1 VVEEQNHHEA
11 GLVGS
16 RGHDEHWVQ
25 SLEAWDQAVGIQA
38 NDEEGE
44 DDDELGAM
52 NNGDGNGNKRPGFI
66 VLGMHRSGTSMLS
79 GLLVEGF
86 GYETGGPLIM
96 PNFDNEKG
104 FYERIDVVLQNDAF
118 FQAQGMGW
126 SYNVLNYDSE
136 KALRDKLQGM
146 INFDE
151 GKRALQFLNNHHKT
165 LPYLQKDPR
174 MCIAL
179 PTWLKLLDDEPA
191 VVFTYRHPLEVAM
204 SLKKRE
210 SSITLEHGLR
220 LWIVYN
226 MRAIQNSARLCRVFS
241 TNEAVMKDPAREV
254 QRIKNQLTDI
264 CNVIPPPKSLMPQEV
279 VDSFIDPNLQHNS
292 KERRNEEKTSSIL
305 KDFGDGCIAKEFD
318 SEYEKGSDNYEAETQ
333 IFLMAMQIFCDFE
346 NGKAYEADY
355 EWPDLAHW
363 QRPARI
369 N

>member
-1 VVEEQNHHEA
+1 MHLLATILISSHI
-11 GLVGS
+11 
-16 RGHDEHWVQ
+16 
-25 SLEAWDQAVGIQA
+25 SLSNLQ
-38 NDEEGE
+38 
-44 DDDELGAM
+44 
-52 NNGDGNGNKRPGFI
+52 
-66 VLGMHRSGTSMLS
+66 
-79 GLLVEGF
+79 
-86 GYETGGPLIM
+86 
-96 PNFDNEKG
+96 G
-104 FYERIDVVLQNDAF
+104 FYERIDVVLQNDEF
-118 FQAQGMGW
+118 FAAQHMGW

-136 KALRDKLQGM
+136 KAILDKLQGR

-151 GKRALQFLNNHHKT
+151 GKSALKFLNNHQKT

-191 VVFTYRHPLEVAM
+191 IVFTYRHPLEVAM

-241 TNEAVMKDPAREV
+241 TNEAVMKNPTGEV
-254 QRIKNQLTDI
+254 QRIKNQLTDT
-264 CNVIPPPKSLMPQEV
+264 CNVMPPPKSLIPQKV

-292 KERRNEEKTSSIL
+292 KERKNEEKTSKIL
-305 KDFGDGCIAKEFD
+305 KDFGDGCVAREFD
-318 SEYEKGSDNYEAETQ
+318 SEYERGSSNHEAEEQ

-355 EWPDLAHW
+355 EWPDLVHW

-369 N
+369 T